1 MLRSLFLLITS
12 LGVVGCGD
20 DSCGPGDAPAT
31 GLIAGDSDFTLN
43 FGNIESGRNN
53 DCVDPAAPEGVIS
66 LTLQGTQVGGTGRI
80 TLCVGRPD
88 LWEKQALPL
97 GGTSIQIVDLRGDD
111 AAGCTYDY
119 EPSRPPT
126 GTISTKGM
134 CDAGQGDN
142 GYAIVADGIVSFNR
156 VCPTVS
162 DTISVSLGGTVAVTS
177 IP

>member
-20 DSCGPGDAPAT
+20 DSCGPGDAPDT
-31 GLIAGDSDFTLN
+31 GLLASSADVTLN
-43 FGNIESGRNN
+43 FGNIEAGRNN

-88 LWEKQALPL
+88 LWETQALPL
-97 GGTSIQIVDLRGDD
+97 GGTSIQIVDLRGDAD
-111 AAGCTYDY
+111 GCTYDY

-126 GTISTKGM
+126 GSIATKGM
-134 CDAGQGDN
+134 CDAGQG
-142 GYAIVADGIVSFNR
+142 ADGFEMIANGIVSFNR
-156 VCPTVS
+156 VCPTVT
-162 DTISVSLGGTVAVTS
+162 DTISVSFAGTVAVTS

>member
-12 LGVVGCGD
+12 VTVVGCGD

-31 GLIAGDSDFTLN
+31 GLLASSADVMLK

-53 DCVDPAAPEGVIS
+53 DCVDPEAPDGIIS

-80 TLCVGRPD
+80 TFCVGRPD
-88 LWEKQALPL
+88 KWQDTPLPL
-97 GGTSIQIVDLRGDD
+97 GGTSVQIVDLRGDAD
-111 AAGCTYDY
+111 GCTYDY

-126 GTISTKGM
+126 GTLATKGM
-134 CDAGQGDN
+134 CDAGQGAD

-156 VCPTVS
+156 VCPTAT
-162 DTISVSLGGTVAVTS
+162 DTISVSLTGTVAVTS
-177 IP
+177 TP